1 MLKFNIINVD
11 ENLDRTL
18 LFYLRENKNTQKA
31 LIDGITNLMSFKSEA
46 NGTSFDSL
54 TLLAIN
60 YFFDHI
66 YVYHIKG
73 SDDKL
78 KKHRYKSLKKKTIAG
93 IKGIFDAC
101 NYTPYVP
108 IETIENVEYVELFRP
123 DYYTE
128 CYLIIQIA
136 YFFGSNRFGIHHPYI
151 RIVEHYRLT
160 GKVLPNH
167 LERERLE
174 SAFKKI
180 DDFKG
185 WKKDR
190 TKFKKKPIEFTK
202 DRNLNIWYYGV
213 LDILANV
220 LGTCK
225 NYRYEYPLKDGEISE
240 YRLYNKFI
248 QTPRILRKVQPFE
261 MIEFDIK
268 SGHLSYIDL
277 LVGSNVAKTAY
288 ENYAKKHNVSRDTAK
303 RKFQSILNL
312 RKFRNTQSKIRGYL
326 NTLCGFGYSL
336 EQAKRI
342 FYEVTDAPDRLFG
355 NWATEYE
362 NKSVNEFAKTNNLKG
377 WTRGHD
383 AVYCLKMRNIDYSNF
398 CMSFENGVIQFE
410 LQEMGLHQNNFT
422 ILQHRYKKK
431 KCIYFSGLQIENVIN
446 KKILGLI
453 PPIVMR
459 FKDCVTVTW
468 HKDDNEKREHFA
480 VSVNLNYHQERF
492 EYYAPKINCS
502 QDIQIEIVNAYNTIL
517 VLNDYNVSND
527 FTYKFC
533 QHIRKFLLFD
543 VITYSRLLVN
553 ECGSDFLPK
562 KRSTRIS
569 LISKNNENNDIDF
582 IETDNEA
589 SDAENAEIEEFN
601 YMVAINKATGICT
614 KEFENMQFLDFLKQ
628 WIYGNTTILLKP
640 KKYEDKKDLK
650 TKMHEIDSIAKRSI
664 VSENTFFGKKSIDII
679 SESIIR
685 SDFFRKVAFCPR
697 IDRKRTRKRQEIQLA
712 RQERNWYNDD
722 KKRTRQLILA
732 KEIALEIDFW
742 FNYKSKYNIEYVTK

>member
-1 MLKFNIINVD
+1 MSKFNIINVD
-11 ENLDRTL
+11 ENLDRIL
-18 LFYLRENKNTQKA
+18 LFYLRENQDTSEA
-31 LIDGITNLMSFKSEA
+31 LNSGIRNLMTSKSEV

-66 YVYHIKG
+66 YVYHIIG
-73 SDDKL
+73 SDDKF
-78 KKHRYKSLKKKTIAG
+78 KKHPYKSLKKTTIAR

-108 IETIENVEYVELFRP
+108 IETIENAEYVELFRS

-128 CYLIIQIA
+128 CYLIIQTA
-136 YFFGSNRFGIHHPYI
+136 YFFGSNRFGINHPYI
-151 RIVEHYRLT
+151 KIVEHYRNT
-160 GKVLPNH
+160 GNVLPND

-180 DDFKG
+180 DDLKV
-185 WKKDR
+185 WEKDP
-190 TKFKKKPIEFTK
+190 TKFEKKPIVNTK
-202 DRNLNIWYYGV
+202 DRNLNLWYYGV

-220 LGTCK
+220 FGTCT
-225 NYRYEYPLKDGEISE
+225 NYKYDYPYKDGKISE

-288 ENYAKKHNVSRDTAK
+288 ENYAKKYNVSRDTAK

-312 RKFRNTQSKIRGYL
+312 RKFRNTWRKKEEYL
-326 NTLCGFGYSL
+326 NTLCGFGYTL

-342 FYEVTDAPDRLFG
+342 FYEVTDSPDRLFG

-362 NKSVNEFAKTNNLKG
+362 NISVNEFAKKNNLTG

-383 AVYCLKMRNIDYSNF
+383 AVYCLKKRNIDYSKF
-398 CMSFENGVIQFE
+398 CMTFQNGTIQFE
-410 LQEMGLHQNNFT
+410 LQEVGLHLDNLT

-468 HKDDNEKREHFA
+468 RKDDAEKREDFV
-480 VSVNLNYHQERF
+480 VSVNLNYHQEKF

-502 QDIQIEIVNAYNTIL
+502 QDIHVEIVNAYNTFL
-517 VLNDYNVSND
+517 VLNDYNLSKD
-527 FTYKFC
+527 FAYNFC
-533 QHIRKFLLFD
+533 QHIRKFILFD

-553 ECGSDFLPK
+553 ECGSDFLPN

-569 LISKNNENNDIDF
+569 LISKKNDIVY
-582 IETDNEA
+582 IEMDDEA
-589 SDAENAEIEEFN
+589 SDAENVEIEEFN

-614 KEFENMQFLDFLKQ
+614 KEFENMQFLDFLKK
-628 WIYGNTTILLKP
+628 WIYGNATILLKP

-650 TKMHEIDSIAKRSI
+650 TKMYEIDSIAKRSI
-664 VSENTFFGKKSIDII
+664 VSKNTFFGKKSIDII

-722 KKRTRQLILA
+722 EKRTRQLILA